1 MDARL
6 LGWLNHAALLA
17 VLAVMFLVDLG
28 AGLLLLLLLL
38 GIIAAL
44 DRFLPRGAI
53 AARCS
58 RIARRLARPGL
69 LRGLPQGLTWRL
81 PRNLLGGQSQR
92 ADQNPHRG

>member
-6 LGWLNHAALLA
+6 LGWLHHAALLA

-38 GIIAAL
+38 GGLAAL

-53 AARCS
+53 AARLG
-58 RIARRLARPGL
+58 RIARRLKRPGL
-69 LRGLPQGLTWRL
+69 HPDHA
-81 PRNLLGGQSQR
+81 GGRSQR
-92 ADQNPHRG
+92 GDQNPHRG